1 MYTIVLDIQIPM
13 YTIVLDI
20 EIPMYTIVFVKHAY
34 VLMTF
39 SNYVISDSFFTILIV
54 KV

>member
-1 MYTIVLDIQIPM
+1 MFNTVVSLLFLDIQIPM
-13 YTIVLDI
+13 H
-20 EIPMYTIVFVKHAY
+20 TIVFVKHTY

-39 SNYVISDSFFTILIV
+39 SNYVIIDSFFTILIV